1 MKSFNIN
8 ARTVVAPIAALTMA
22 SLLYVYSRTSIR
34 AAKRNA
40 QKHREADGGQISWR
54 NESLRRHGALE
65 RPVDQEPI
73 RQLFSGVDDKAAKVI
88 KVFGSDGA
96 RTEAEEKLLA
106 KKTKR
111 REGGT

>member
-1 MKSFNIN
+1 
-8 ARTVVAPIAALTMA
+8 MA
-22 SLLYVYSRTSIR
+22 SLLYVYSRTSIK

-65 RPVDQEPI
+65 RPVNQEPV
-73 RQLFSGVDDKAAKVI
+73 RQLVNGANDKVPKVAKVR
-88 KVFGSDGA
+88 VGVEA
-96 RTEAEEKLLA
+96 RTVAEEMLLA
-106 KKTKR
+106 KRSKR

>member
-1 MKSFNIN
+1 
-8 ARTVVAPIAALTMA
+8 MA

-54 NESLRRHGALE
+54 NESLRRHGALD
-65 RPVDQEPI
+65 RPADQEPI
-73 RQLFSGVDDKAAKVI
+73 RQLFNEANEKVTKVTKVSGS
-88 KVFGSDGA
+88 GEA

-106 KKTKR
+106 KTTKR